1 MHNFLVSK
9 ASLHSI
15 MKTEVV
21 SAANNVNKHMN
32 NEHILNVT
40 FYMAIT
46 QTKNK

>member
-1 MHNFLVSK
+1 
-9 ASLHSI
+9 

-21 SAANNVNKHMN
+21 SAANHVNTHMN

-46 QTKNK
+46 QN